1 MAKVA
6 TLITPINTV
15 LLGGTEIGVPN
26 CTFYKSVQNN
36 HVSIGA
42 HDVTRLDIGEP
53 TVCRLSDGTPFTY
66 QTIKA
71 LTADGAEIELTAYFK

>member
-6 TLITPINTV
+6 TMITPVNTAM
-15 LLGGTEIGVPN
+15 LSGMEMGVPN
-26 CTFYKSVQNN
+26 CTFYKSVQNK

-66 QTIKA
+66 QTITA
-71 LTADGAEIELTAYFK
+71 RTADGAEIEFTAYFR